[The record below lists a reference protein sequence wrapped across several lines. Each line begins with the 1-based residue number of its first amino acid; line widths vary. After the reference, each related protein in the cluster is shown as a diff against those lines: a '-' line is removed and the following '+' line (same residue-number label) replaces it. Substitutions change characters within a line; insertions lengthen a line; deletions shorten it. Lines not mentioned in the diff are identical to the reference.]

1 MTLVFSSLAMASHT
15 SSLVFY
21 DFAFMLLLCS
31 YVLIYCSY
39 VTGDITGSQR
49 NAINI
54 SSLLSQTVCSSP
66 KAIDSTGTRLKLI
79 HQHGPCS
86 PFNHSNNQIL
96 AQDQSRVNFIN
107 LHRRG
112 RAITTQTGNAT
123 TLPPPIT
130 ASKIPAHTGDSFSS
144 GNYIITISFG
154 TPEQDLTVI
163 FDTGSDVTWI
173 QCKPCSTSC
182 YPQQE
187 PLFDPTQ
194 STTFS
199 SVSCSDT
206 ACSQLDSPD
215 CSNNNCVYSVQYGDK
230 SSTNGFYSEDT
241 LTLSPSDILT
251 GFFFGCGENNSDGFG
266 KVAGLLGLG
275 RGPASLIS
283 QSNTKYNGVF
293 SYCLPSTSS
302 STGYLTFGGGAPA
315 NLKYTQMLTDSSMQS
330 FYFLGLQSISVD
342 GTQLSISP
350 TVFSNVGTVIDSGT
364 VISRLPP
371 EAYSSLRDAFRQKMS
386 NYPEAHPTTK
396 LLDTCYDLSNH
407 ETVEIPT
414 VSLQFA
420 DGLVLDLDASE
431 ILFLVSGLSQ
441 ACLGFAG
448 NEDAGDVGIVGNTQQ
463 RKFRVVYD
471 VPNQVIGFGQG
482 GCD

>member
-1 MTLVFSSLAMASHT
+1 MASH
-15 SSLVFY
+15 SFSHVFY
-21 DFAFMLLLCS
+21 DFAFMLLCYS
-31 YVLIYCSY
+31 VLIQSLY

-49 NAINI
+49 NIINI
-54 SSLLSQTVCSSP
+54 SSLLPQTECSSP
-66 KAIDSTGTRLKLI
+66 KAINGSGARLKLI

-86 PFNHSNNQIL
+86 PFNHSNKLTNNQIL
-96 AQDQSRVNFIN
+96 THDQSRVNFIN
-107 LHRRG
+107 QHRR
-112 RAITTQTGNAT
+112 RSTITTSTPKAT
-123 TLPPPIT
+123 TLPSSPIA
-130 ASKIPAHTGDSFSS
+130 ASKIPAHTGNSFST

-154 TPEQDLTVI
+154 TPEQELTVI

-173 QCKPCSTSC
+173 QCQPCSTSC
-182 YPQQE
+182 YSQQE
-187 PLFDPTQ
+187 PLFDPSQ

-199 SVSCSDT
+199 SVSCSDP
-206 ACSQLDSPD
+206 ACSQLYSPD
-215 CSNNNCVYSVQYGDK
+215 CSNNTCVYTVKYGDK
-230 SSTNGFYSEDT
+230 SHTSGLYSKDT
-241 LTLSPSDILT
+241 LTLSPSDTLT

-275 RGPASLIS
+275 RGLMSLIS

-302 STGYLTFGGGAPA
+302 STGYLTFGGGGAPA
-315 NLKYTQMLTDSSMQS
+315 NLKNTKMLTDSSMAT

-350 TVFSNVGTVIDSGT
+350 TVFSNVGTIIDSGT
-364 VISRLPP
+364 VISRLPQ

-386 NYPEAHPTTK
+386 NYPEAQGDN
-396 LLDTCYDLSNH
+396 LLDTCYDLSSY

-414 VSLQFA
+414 VSLEFA

-431 ILFLVSGLSQ
+431 ILFFLNGRSQ

-448 NEDAGDVGIVGNTQQ
+448 NEDASDVGIIGNTQQ
-463 RKFRVVYD
+463 RKFSVVYD